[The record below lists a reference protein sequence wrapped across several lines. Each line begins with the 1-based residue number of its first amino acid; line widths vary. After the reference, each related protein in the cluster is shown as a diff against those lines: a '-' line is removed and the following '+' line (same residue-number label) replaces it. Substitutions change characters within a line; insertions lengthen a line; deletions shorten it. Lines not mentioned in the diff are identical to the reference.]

1 MFLQRFHSVATRD
14 RHKTAVIDIQGA
26 TRTYGELLHDTEQ
39 LRGRLHSAGLR
50 EGDVVATQLGNS
62 INYVALL
69 LAMASLGLV
78 HCPISTASSPD
89 HRAMRID
96 QVRATMLIT
105 EQGIVPDELDVLGFA
120 LCIPEPVAAE
130 PPVTHG
136 FTGLMR
142 MQETSGSTGT
152 PKLALW
158 RQDRLFREIMHWVEC
173 AGLDASDRYFNLHT
187 LDGGHAVD
195 LHVFPALL
203 TGATL
208 YLGEVDKVEDNLRV
222 LDEHRITVM
231 SALPSQYLELA
242 KAAQRQRVR
251 LTALENPFC
260 GGAYLDDQVVL
271 EAERCLGV
279 KVKRIYGSTEF
290 GMILANFDTRLQVN
304 CGMRPVGDVE
314 VELVVL
320 DPAQPDVGEIIAR
333 SSHRGSGYFP
343 LPAKPV
349 EDDAYSSG
357 DIAQRLADGSLI
369 LLGRTTDALLTRQG
383 TQFAPA
389 LEGRIALALALERVV
404 VLVDPHD
411 CRQAHVVVQ
420 ADAATAHGLQP
431 RLVGLLEE
439 LGVQAGIV
447 ALEWIPLTPTGKP
460 DRARLRRLLSESRTV
475 KEAFTLLK
483 DLI

>member
-1 MFLQRFHSVATRD
+1 MFLQRFHSMAARD
-14 RHKTAVIDIQGA
+14 RHKMAVIDNQGA
-26 TRTYGELLHDTEQ
+26 ARTYGELLHDIEQ
-39 LRGRLHSAGLR
+39 LRGRLHAAGLR
-50 EGDVVATQLGNS
+50 EGNVVATQLGNS
-62 INYVALL
+62 IDYVALL

-78 HCPISTASSPD
+78 HCPISTSSSPG

-96 QVRATMLIT
+96 QVGASVLIT
-105 EQGIVPDELDVLGFA
+105 EQGFVPDGLDVPGFA
-120 LCIPEPVAAE
+120 LCAPEPADTESPLTQV
-130 PPVTHG
+130 

-142 MQETSGSTGT
+142 MQETSGSTGI

-158 RQDRLFREIMHWVEC
+158 RQDRLFGEIMHWVEC
-173 AGLDASDRYFNLHT
+173 AGLDACDRYLNIHT

-208 YLGEVDKVEDNLRV
+208 HLGEAGQVEDNLRV

-242 KAAQRQRVR
+242 KAAQRQSVR

-271 EAERCLGV
+271 DVERCLGV
-279 KVKRIYGSTEF
+279 KIKRIYGSTEF
-290 GMILANFDTRLQVN
+290 GMILANFDTRLQAG

-320 DPAQPDVGEIIAR
+320 DPAQPDIGEIIAR

-349 EDDAYSSG
+349 EDDAYFSG

-369 LLGRTTDALLTRQG
+369 LLGRSTDALLTRQG

-389 LEGRIALALALERVV
+389 LEGRIALALGLERAV
-404 VLVDPHD
+404 VLVDLHD
-411 CRQAHVVVQ
+411 CSQAHVVVQ
-420 ADAATAHGLQP
+420 ADAATAHDLLP
-431 RLVGLLEE
+431 RLVGLLEKF
-439 LGVQAGIV
+439 GVRAGIV

-460 DRARLRRLLSESRTV
+460 DRARLRELLSAPHTA